1 MLFSSPHTVCL
12 CQTYEFIRDWTCHTM
27 SSWMP
32 QLKSG
37 FLFALSL
44 CLMQQKKSGGQNLC
58 QRVLWNKTS
67 RIWSMIVQKW
77 HNNIL
82 AEQDQNLPG
91 SNVACPAAACVT
103 YFEVFLQPTYVR
115 NSAAALIAISRS
127 LQFHFSFGLQ
137 GFKCQFCLIFLYLCD
152 YENSTCWIPYVLS
165 WKCLAYY
172 RGTELPWQEG
182 KNKPGFFLV
191 ISPPWDGIKTEDAPP
206 GDWFLTQR
214 TVWASPLNC
223 LWSNE

>member
-1 MLFSSPHTVCL
+1 MNSSGTEHVIQWVAECHSWNQASFLPCL
-12 CQTYEFIRDWTCHTM
+12 CVSH
-27 SSWMP
+27 S
-32 QLKSG
+32 KK
-37 FLFALSL
+37 
-44 CLMQQKKSGGQNLC
+44 KKSGGQNLC

-77 HNNIL
+77 HSNIL

-91 SNVACPAAACVT
+91 SNVACPAVACVT
-103 YFEVFLQPTYVR
+103 YFEVFLQPTYVM

-127 LQFHFSFGLQ
+127 LQFHFSLGLQ
-137 GFKCQFCLIFLYLCD
+137 GFKCQFCLIFLYLCV

-191 ISPPWDGIKTEDAPP
+191 ISPPLRWDQNWGCPSWRLVSHSKDCLGISIK
-206 GDWFLTQR
+206 L
-214 TVWASPLNC
+214 SLI
-223 LWSNE
+223 